1 MGVSTRNHKNPDYRK
16 RTRFVFCNRDFFVP
30 KNTLIMNILERTR
43 KQNMNIK
50 VFILALSTV
59 AVGLVELIIGG
70 ILPTI
75 ANDLNVSISS
85 AGQLITIFALIYA
98 VCGPLL
104 LVLTSKIERK
114 KLYLI
119 SLLIFFISNIMT
131 YFSQDFTFMMIARV
145 LSAMSTALIVVLSLT
160 IAAKIVPPTHRAK
173 AVGLIYMGISS
184 SLVMGV
190 PLGIM
195 ISDAFGWRVIFLGI
209 AILSVGSFILI
220 SIFFE
225 PIQGEKMIPLSQQ
238 LKAVAS
244 LKIGSAHLATV
255 FLLAGHYTL
264 YAYFTPFL
272 ETELHLNS
280 SWISVCYLLFGIAA
294 VSGGAFG
301 GILSDSIGAQKSI
314 IVVIS
319 SFAVVLFLLPFT
331 TFSLI
336 IFLPIMMIWGALSWS
351 LSPPQQSYLI
361 QTDPATADIQQS
373 FSNSALQIGIS
384 LGSAFGGIV
393 LNETGTVSH
402 LSWFGVAIVILS
414 LLCAVFSLTRKT
426 KVRETVPV
434 TATAQESNT

>member
-1 MGVSTRNHKNPDYRK
+1 
-16 RTRFVFCNRDFFVP
+16 
-30 KNTLIMNILERTR
+30 MNL
-43 KQNMNIK
+43 K
-50 VFILALSTV
+50 VFILALATI
-59 AVGLVELIIGG
+59 AAGLVELIVGG

-75 ANDLNVSISS
+75 ANDLDITLSS
-85 AGQLITIFALIYA
+85 AGQLITVFALIYA
-98 VCGPLL
+98 VAGPVL

-119 SLLIFFISNIMT
+119 SLFVFFISNIMT
-131 YFSQDFTFMMIARV
+131 YFSPNFTFMMFARV

-160 IAAKIVPPTHRAK
+160 LAAKIVAPTHRAK

-195 ISDAFGWRVIFLGI
+195 ISDTFGWRVIFLGI
-209 AILSVGSFILI
+209 AILSIGSFVLI

-225 PIQGEKMIPLSQQ
+225 RIPGENTTPLSQQ

-244 LKIGSAHLATV
+244 FKLGSAHLATM
-255 FLLAGHYTL
+255 FLLAGHYTI

-280 SWISVCYLLFGIAA
+280 TWISICYLLFGIAA

-301 GILSDSIGAQKSI
+301 GILSDSIGAKKSI
-314 IVVIS
+314 IVVIG

-331 TFSLI
+331 TFSLVVFI
-336 IFLPIMMIWGALSWS
+336 PVMMVWGALSWA

-361 QTDPATADIQQS
+361 ETDPATSDIQQS
-373 FSNSALQIGIS
+373 FNNSSLQIGIS

-402 LSWFGVAIVILS
+402 MSWFGGAIVILS
-414 LLCAVFSLTRKT
+414 LICAVFSLTRKP
-426 KVRETVPV
+426 K
-434 TATAQESNT
+434 ESAESAMGTGTSAI